1 MVKEALQGEKKMM
14 PTYTKG
20 NGKLIFHGENS
31 ESIKL
36 GLKLK
41 KGKPGRKNKWI

>member
-1 MVKEALQGEKKMM
+1 MVEEALQGEKKMM

-41 KGKPGRKNKWI
+41 KGEAWKKK